1 MHGSQRYS
9 VKNDLPGCHPLWGNI
24 PSTNESALI
33 IATSSPTSANR
44 QCRLHETGFGVC
56 HVVDASAG
64 HFLETAKLV
73 VKEVTTE
80 KGKIVVPTIPRLPH
94 NHCLK
99 ELEQ

>member
-1 MHGSQRYS
+1 M
-9 VKNDLPGCHPLWGNI
+9 
-24 PSTNESALI
+24 
-33 IATSSPTSANR
+33 
-44 QCRLHETGFGVC
+44 
-56 HVVDASAG
+56 VDASAG